1 MDFDDTPE
9 EAAFRQ
15 EARSWLSAHLPPR
28 PATKMDAY
36 FLRRPITTPEVQAS
50 REYQAIKAK
59 DGYAAITWP
68 RAYGGYGG
76 SLMQQVI
83 WNQEEGRF
91 LAPVNV
97 FHLGIGLAGPTIM
110 THGTEAQKKRFLSR
124 ILTAEIIFC
133 QLFSEPA
140 AGSDLAG
147 LRTRAVRD
155 GDRWIINGQKVWNS
169 LAHIADWGILVTR
182 SDPNVPKH
190 KGLTYFIVDMHSP
203 GVEVRP
209 IKQITGGATFNEVF
223 LTDVVIPDEN
233 RVGAVGE
240 GWRVA
245 LTTLM
250 NERMLLGAG
259 RQPGPDTGAILDLA
273 ARCMIQG
280 RPAIEDSSVR
290 QELAELITQQ
300 EALRLT
306 GYRALTALSQGRPP
320 GPEGS
325 IGKLAV
331 AQLMQRIGSVAMGLQ
346 GAAGAVMGEGSMDE
360 GLWQEM
366 FLASAGT
373 RIAGGTDEI
382 QRNIIGE
389 RLLGLPADMRLDK
402 DRPFSEIPT
411 STRAQAG

>member
-1 MDFDDTPE
+1 MDFDDTQE
-9 EAAFRQ
+9 EAAFRR
-15 EARSWLSAHLPPR
+15 EARDWLSAHLAPR
-28 PATKMDAY
+28 PPARMDSY
-36 FLRRPITTPEVQAS
+36 FLRRPIAAAELQAS
-50 REYQAIKAK
+50 RAYQAIKAAS
-59 DGYAAITWP
+59 GYAAITWP
-68 RAYGGYGG
+68 REYGGYGG

-83 WNQEEGRF
+83 WNQEEDRF

-110 THGTEAQKKRFLSR
+110 AHGTETQKKRFLPR
-124 ILTAEIIFC
+124 IPTAEIIFC

-147 LRTRAVRD
+147 LRTRSVRA
-155 GDRWIINGQKVWNS
+155 GDKWIINGQKVWNS
-169 LAHIADWGILVTR
+169 LAHLADWGILVTR
-182 SDPNVPKH
+182 SDPHMPKH

-233 RVGAVGE
+233 RLGAVGE

-259 RQPGPDTGAILDLA
+259 RQPGPGTAAILDLA
-273 ARCMIQG
+273 ARCMTQG
-280 RPAIEDSSVR
+280 QPAIENSAVR
-290 QELAELITQQ
+290 QELADLITQQ
-300 EALRLT
+300 EALRFT

-325 IGKLAV
+325 IGKLAA
-331 AQLMQRIGSVAMGLQ
+331 AQLMQHIGSMAMGLQ
-346 GAAGAVMGEGSMDE
+346 GASGAVMGAQSIDE

-389 RLLGLPADMRLDK
+389 RLLGLPADIRLDK
-402 DRPFSEIPT
+402 ERPFSEIPT
-411 STRAQAG
+411 STRAAAG

>member
-402 DRPFSEIPT
+402 DRPFNEIPT

>member
-110 THGTEAQKKRFLSR
+110 AHGTEAQKKRFLSR

-155 GDRWIINGQKVWNS
+155 GDTWIINGQKVWNS

-402 DRPFSEIPT
+402 DRPFNEIPT

>member
-9 EAAFRQ
+9 EAAFRK
-15 EARSWLSAHLPPR
+15 EARDWLSAHLPPR
-28 PATKMDAY
+28 PAARMDAY
-36 FLRRPITTPEVQAS
+36 FLRRPIATEEVQAS
-50 REYQAIKAK
+50 RAYQATKAK
-59 DGYAAITWP
+59 SGYAAITWP

-110 THGTEAQKKRFLSR
+110 THGTEAQKNHFLSR

-147 LRTRAVRD
+147 LRTRAIRD
-155 GDRWIINGQKVWNS
+155 GDKWIINGQKVWNS
-169 LAHIADWGILVTR
+169 LAHIADWGILVAR

-233 RVGAVGE
+233 RLGAVGE

-280 RPAIEDSSVR
+280 RPAIEDSGVR

-346 GAAGAVMGEGSMDE
+346 GASGAVLGAQAPDE

-366 FLASAGT
+366 FLAAAGT

-402 DRPFSEIPT
+402 DKPFSEIPT
-411 STRAQAG
+411 SNRAQAG

>member
-28 PATKMDAY
+28 PPARMDAY
-36 FLRRPITTPEVQAS
+36 FLRRPITAAEVQAS

-59 DGYAAITWP
+59 SSYAAITWP

-110 THGTEAQKKRFLSR
+110 AHGTEAQKTRFLPR

-147 LRTRAVRD
+147 LRTRSVRD
-155 GDRWIINGQKVWNS
+155 GDQWIINGQKAWNS
-169 LAHIADWGILVTR
+169 LAHLADWGILVTR
-182 SDPNVPKH
+182 SDPNMPKH

-203 GVEVRP
+203 GMEVRP

-233 RVGAVGE
+233 RLGAVGD
-240 GWRVA
+240 GWQVA

-259 RQPGPDTGAILDLA
+259 RQPGPDPAALLELA
-273 ARCMIQG
+273 ARCTIQG
-280 RPAIEDSSVR
+280 QSALADDAVR

-300 EALRLT
+300 EALRFT
-306 GYRALTALSQGRPP
+306 GYRALTTLSQGRPP

-346 GAAGAVMGEGSMDE
+346 GASGAIMGAPAIAE

-402 DRPFSEIPT
+402 ERPFSAIPT
-411 STRAQAG
+411 SPRAAAG